1 MSSTEQSTLVFGLIW
16 WGLGFIG
23 VLIVLAK
30 GYSSAVAKWGC
41 LIWLVFGWV
50 PLLVIPAFGP
60 ITLLVAL
67 LIKGKKRC
75 PQCRTSIPRD
85 ATRCPQCLADLAQP
99 QEQVSAS
106 PTTPSIPQSPQ
117 RAQRT
122 QAFCMY
128 CGQKIQVGSKFCQH
142 CGKAQS

>member
-1 MSSTEQSTLVFGLIW
+1 MSSTEQSALVFGLVW

-23 VLIVLAK
+23 VLILLAK
-30 GYSSAVAKWGC
+30 GYSSAAAKWGC
-41 LIWLVFGWV
+41 LVWLVFGWV

-75 PQCRTSIPRD
+75 PQCKTSIPRD
-85 ATRCPQCLADLAQP
+85 ATRCPQCLADLAQQ
-99 QEQVSAS
+99 QEQVLVV
-106 PTTPSIPQSPQ
+106 PTTPPSPNPARQ
-117 RAQRT
+117 T

-128 CGQKIQVGSKFCQH
+128 CGQKVQVGSKFCQH
-142 CGKAQS
+142 CGKAQP